1 MAKHRFYNNE
11 TAIVRTYKVRDLE
24 MAIVIITDTKTHEL
38 VNVKEF
44 KITNQKDRYAFN
56 KFIYKYS
63 KRLSTYKSYLFKDY

>member
-1 MAKHRFYNNE
+1 MVRRKFYENE

-44 KITNQKDRYAFN
+44 KITSQKDRYAFN